1 MRWRVIALVSLG
13 VNMLLA
19 AAWLVVSREKAAKV
33 AAAAAV
39 APGQT
44 PSAQTR
50 TNVILRRQLFSWRD
64 IESADYAVYIANLRD
79 IGCPEQTVRDI
90 IIADVNAV
98 YARKRAT
105 ELVTAEQQWW
115 RSEPDTNV
123 LRAAAQQA
131 QELEDERRT
140 LLTSLLGGSW
150 EAGDLVSIPRPS
162 RPGVAL
168 DGPVLGS
175 LPAETKKSIQEVNA
189 RSQERL
195 EAYLEAQSLA
205 GKNPDPIE
213 LAKLRQQTR
222 NDLAHLLSPPELEEY
237 LLRYSQNANDLR
249 AQFGQLR
256 FFNPS
261 PDEFRAVFRATDALD
276 QRIQLLA
283 DARDP
288 SSIAARKALEDQREN
303 AVKVALGSK
312 RYEEYRLM
320 HDPLYQEKL
329 EEAGGDSDTARTLYA
344 TYLAAFQAAQT
355 NRLTADQQ
363 KALEDQLVPPDLPP
377 LPPTPQPRRVYVL
390 GPGDSAATIALMYG
404 LPESAIRAAN
414 PKVDFNR
421 LKPGVAITIPRSP
434 LFPESSP

>member
-13 VNMLLA
+13 VNILLG
-19 AAWLVVSREKAAKV
+19 AAWLSLTREKMAKV

-39 APGQT
+39 APGQAPT
-44 PSAQTR
+44 AQTR
-50 TNVILRRQLFSWRD
+50 TNVILRRQLFFWRD
-64 IESADYAVYIANLRD
+64 IESTDYAVYIANLRD
-79 IGCPEQTVRDI
+79 IGCPEQTIRDI

-115 RSEPDTNV
+115 RSEPDTSV
-123 LRAAAQQA
+123 LRAAAQKA
-131 QELEDERRT
+131 QELEEERRA
-140 LLTSLLGGSW
+140 LLTSLLGSSW
-150 EAGDLVSIPRPS
+150 ETGDLVSIPRPS

-168 DGPVLGS
+168 DGPILGS

-189 RSQERL
+189 HSQERL
-195 EAYLEAQSLA
+195 QAYLEAQSRI

-256 FFNPS
+256 FFDPS

-283 DARDP
+283 DARDS

-303 AVKVALGSK
+303 AIKVALGSK

-329 EEAGGDSDTARTLYA
+329 EEAGGDPDTARTLYA
-344 TYLAAFQAAQT
+344 TYLAAFHAAET
-355 NRLTADQQ
+355 NRLSADQQ
-363 KALEDQLVPPDLPP
+363 KALEDQLLPPDLPP

-414 PKVDFNR
+414 PKVDFHK